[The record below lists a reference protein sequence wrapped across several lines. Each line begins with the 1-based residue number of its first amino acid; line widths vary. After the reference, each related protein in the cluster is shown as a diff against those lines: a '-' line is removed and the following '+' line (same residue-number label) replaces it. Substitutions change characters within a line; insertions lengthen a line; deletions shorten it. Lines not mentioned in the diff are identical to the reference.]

1 MNLNLFS
8 NEKLH
13 LLALVKKEKINL
25 PRLFGRFFSTIDIVR
40 SDAEFQKLLGQ
51 KADFYDIVLLEHTDD
66 KTCALLQALHKQNTS
81 ILSALLIEENDTQTL
96 LRALRHGIDA
106 VIPLPIRKKTDIIT
120 PILKLVSIKNNEKDL
135 KISNFLIRQKEKI
148 IDENV
153 LMSVADLKGNIINI
167 SQAYSDFTGYSKEEL
182 IGKNHSI
189 FRTRHAN
196 GETIKNLWK
205 TLKSDRTW
213 HGEFTNQKKNG
224 ESFIVHSTITPLKD
238 PDGKKIGYLN
248 IINDITDVKRLEE
261 LSITDALTTLY
272 NRRYFDFI
280 IQKEFKSASWRR
292 ENFAL
297 AILDIDFFK
306 NYNDYYGHA
315 EGDKA
320 LIAVANILKIH
331 TGKEIDYAFRIGG
344 EEFAL
349 LVLNRSDHE
358 VRTTFENILK
368 EIEALRIPHEKSEFY
383 DHLTA
388 SMGALNINLE
398 GLDISYEALYNI
410 ADENLYR
417 AKKSGKNRA
426 VFDLQK
432 AKLQSLKDKDTV
444 TKLPNRSALL
454 NDLSL
459 LQDEAMLVILHV
471 NQIRSLQE
479 LYGTEATTKILK
491 NKAAELEE
499 IIQESTTSLYALN
512 MEEFAILVT
521 QKELFNKYLELVK
534 YFLLSDDNIGMAIDG
549 ESCSITSFTA
559 GIAYGITNLFH
570 HADIALQESLLLNK
584 KLSIYD
590 ANDAQK
596 NQTKLSEIEKLKI
609 YKKALLEDR
618 IIPYFQPI
626 IDVESNSLHKFEALA
641 RIRLEDGTI
650 ISPAMFLEAAK
661 IDKTYE
667 YFSRQL
673 MQKIFNIYA
682 RNKEEISINITYQN
696 IVSES
701 MLTYIENRLQKYGG
715 ENITFEIVET
725 EDIKDYNRIKEFIDL
740 VKMYDAKISID
751 DFGSGYSNFT
761 NLVQFELDYL
771 KLDGTLVAQLLDDEN
786 VENMVR
792 AIVDFAH
799 KADIKVIAEYVS
811 TVALDK
817 KVRQLGVDYIQG
829 YLYGEPKPPQEYGLI
844 L

>member
-13 LLALVKKEKINL
+13 LLALLKTEKIDL
-25 PRLFGRFFSTIDIVR
+25 ERLFGRFFSTIDIVEESGELQR
-40 SDAEFQKLLGQ
+40 LFEEKP
-51 KADFYDIVLLEHTDD
+51 DFYDIVLLEYTSEE
-66 KTCALLQALHKQNTS
+66 TCALLQTLHKRNEA
-81 ILSALLIEENDTQTL
+81 ILSALLIDENGTQTL
-96 LRALRHGIDA
+96 LRALRHGID
-106 VIPLPIRKKTDIIT
+106 VLIPTPIRTKTDIIA
-120 PILKLVSIKNNEKDL
+120 PMLKLISIKNNEKDL
-135 KISNFLIRQKEKI
+135 KISNFLIQQKEKI

-189 FRTRHAN
+189 FRTRHAKTD
-196 GETIKNLWK
+196 TIKNLWK
-205 TLKSDRTW
+205 TLKNDKTW

-224 ESFIVHSTITPLKD
+224 ETFVVQSTITPLKG
-238 PDGKKIGYLN
+238 PDGEKIGYLN

-261 LSITDALTTLY
+261 LSITDPLTALY

-315 EGDKA
+315 EGDNA
-320 LIAVANILKIH
+320 LIAVANILKTH
-331 TGKEIDYAFRIGG
+331 AGKDIDYAFRIGG

-349 LVLNRSDHE
+349 LALNRNDSE
-358 VRTTFENILK
+358 IQATLQNILT
-368 EIEALRIPHEKSEFY
+368 EIEALKIPHQQSELY
-383 DHLTA
+383 EHLTA
-388 SMGALNINLE
+388 SIGALNINLE

-417 AKKSGKNRA
+417 AKKGGKNRV
-426 VFDLQK
+426 VFDIDRS
-432 AKLQSLKDKDTV
+432 KLQSLKDKDII
-444 TKLPNRSALL
+444 TKLPNRSALI
-454 NDLSL
+454 NDLAL
-459 LQDEAMLVILHV
+459 LQDEAMLIILHV
-471 NQIRSLQE
+471 NQIRSLQD
-479 LYGTEATTKILK
+479 LYGMETITKILK
-491 NKAAELEE
+491 NKADELKEV
-499 IIQESTTSLYALN
+499 IQDNSTTLYTLN
-512 MEEFAILVT
+512 VEEFAILVT

-534 YFLLSDDNIGMAIDG
+534 YFILSDDKVGMALDG
-549 ESCSITSFTA
+549 ESCAITNFTA

-570 HADIALQESLLLNK
+570 NADVALQEALLLNK
-584 KLSIYD
+584 KFSIYD
-590 ANDAQK
+590 ANDSQK
-596 NQTKLSEIEKLKI
+596 NQTKLSQIEKLKI

-626 IDVESNSLHKFEALA
+626 VDVKDNSLHKFEALA
-641 RIRLEDGTI
+641 RIQLEDGTI
-650 ISPAMFLEAAK
+650 ISPAMFLDAAK
-661 IDKTYE
+661 VDKTYE

-673 MQKIFNIYA
+673 MQKVFNIYA
-682 RNKEEISINITYQN
+682 KNQEEISINITYQN

-701 MLTYIENRLQKYGG
+701 MLNYIENRLQKYGG
-715 ENITFEIVET
+715 EKITFEIVET

-761 NLVQFELDYL
+761 NLVQFELDYI
-771 KLDGTLVAQLLDDEN
+771 KLDGTLIEQLLHDSN

-792 AIVDFAH
+792 AIIDFAH
-799 KADIKVIAEYVS
+799 KAGIKVIAEFVS
-811 TVALDK
+811 TVALDQ
-817 KVRQLGVDYIQG
+817 KVRELGVDYIQG